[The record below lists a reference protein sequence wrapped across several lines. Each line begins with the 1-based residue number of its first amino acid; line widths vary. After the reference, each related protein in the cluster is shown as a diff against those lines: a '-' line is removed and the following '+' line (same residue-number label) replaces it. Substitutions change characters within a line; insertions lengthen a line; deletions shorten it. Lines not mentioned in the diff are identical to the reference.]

1 MKDFNIAKY
10 LRENYQGSFSMFQP
24 YVDLKPLKE
33 ESEEQL
39 DTEIPYK
46 GPEPH
51 LDGMGSDFEQ
61 AEPVEEGNL
70 SEDATITLDTSDPES
85 SEDAFEWI
93 LDNVSD
99 TEDIVKSEE
108 EAMEFRRAPIEDIVD
123 VINSRLQNSTI
134 EIVDDSITDQ
144 MSEEYQEWLNQNNLP
159 LMSADELLYDDSI
172 EKTPEQEKYL
182 QDFINKWNSADD
194 LIKLSIRNT
203 PRIKEEVGAEQQQFD
218 RAMDLFGQKVVDIA
232 NEMIDDGYEKEDA
245 VQFLR
250 DMANYIED
258 NVI

>member
-24 YVDLKPLKE
+24 YVDLNPLKE

-46 GPEPH
+46 GPDPH

-61 AEPVEEGNL
+61 AKPVEEVVDGDSL
-70 SEDATITLDTSDPES
+70 IDTLT
-85 SEDAFEWI
+85 
-93 LDNVSD
+93 
-99 TEDIVKSEE
+99 
-108 EAMEFRRAPIEDIVD
+108 
-123 VINSRLQNSTI
+123 Q
-134 EIVDDSITDQ
+134 
-144 MSEEYQEWLNQNNLP
+144 EYGEWLDQNNLP
-159 LMSADELLYDDSI
+159 QMSADELLYDDSI
-172 EKTPEQEKYL
+172 KKTPEQEKYL
-182 QDFINKWNSADD
+182 QDFINRWDD
-194 LIKLSIRNT
+194 AQKNYGTDDI
-203 PRIKEEVGAEQQQFD
+203 EENVGAEQGEFD
-218 RAMDLFGQKVVDIA
+218 RTIDLFGQKVVDIA